1 MVVKTMLFTNQS
13 IDVVTIPL
21 KPITKVQI
29 SSESSQSLKEMEPVG
44 LTATKEQ
51 CEQLLIEA
59 QQKKE
64 LILKE
69 AEQEI
74 EQIKKEA
81 YNEAYQL
88 GYDHGQEQGFNLG
101 KQESL
106 DEARQSMNEL
116 KEYCF
121 KIQTEAEQYMDEIV
135 LDLVQLTKKVVEK
148 ITFQVI
154 EDSSTTILPLL
165 QNQLKDISRRK
176 QIFIRLNP
184 DCYDNVQSQVSQLQ
198 QYCPKSQLHLV
209 PDVTLTSYGCVIE
222 TESEIIDLQLDKQLN
237 NLFQEFERLVHEL

>member
-1 MVVKTMLFTNQS
+1 MVVKTMLFTSKS

-21 KPITKVQI
+21 KPVTKVQV
-29 SSESSQSLKEMEPVG
+29 SPESSQSFEETGELD
-44 LTATKEQ
+44 LTAMKQQ
-51 CEQLLIEA
+51 CEQLLTDA
-59 QQKKE
+59 YQKKE

-69 AEQEI
+69 VEQEI

-81 YNEAYQL
+81 YHKAYQL
-88 GYDHGQEQGFNLG
+88 GYDEGHEQGLSVG

-106 DEARQSMNEL
+106 GYAQQSIKEL
-116 KEYCF
+116 KEHCF
-121 KIQTEAEQYMDEIV
+121 RIQAEGEQYMDEIV

-154 EDSSTTILPLL
+154 EDSTTTILPLL

-209 PDVTLTSYGCVIE
+209 PDMTLTSYGCVIE

>member
-1 MVVKTMLFTNQS
+1 MVVKTMLFTSKS

-21 KPITKVQI
+21 KPVTKVQV
-29 SSESSQSLKEMEPVG
+29 SPESSQSFEEVG
-44 LTATKEQ
+44 ELDLTTTKEQ
-51 CEQLLIEA
+51 CEQLLTEA
-59 QQKKE
+59 HQKKE

-69 AEQEI
+69 AEQEV

-88 GYDHGQEQGFNLG
+88 GYDNGHEQGLNLG
-101 KQESL
+101 RQVSL
-106 DEARQSMNEL
+106 DEVKQSINEL
-116 KEYCF
+116 KEHCF
-121 KIQTEAEQYMDEIV
+121 KIQAEAEQYMDEIV
-135 LDLVQLTKKVVEK
+135 LDLVELTKKVVEK

-209 PDVTLTSYGCVIE
+209 PDMTLTSYGCVIE

-237 NLFQEFERLVHEL
+237 NLFQEFERLVYEV